1 MGETPELTPAPP
13 SGICPRVGRRPK
25 QPSREWLNP
34 LIFECL
40 RWGPCRPCD
49 ILLVSGRD
57 KKRRKKIAERLQ
69 KLEKQGILYSTR
81 SKTGG
86 LGGARAVFYDLDYA
100 ERVRRHGKT
109 EPWTVAR

>member
-1 MGETPELTPAPP
+1 M
-13 SGICPRVGRRPK
+13 GRRPK

-49 ILLVSGRD
+49 ILLASGRD
-57 KKRRKKIAERLQ
+57 QKRRKKIAERLQ
-69 KLEKQGILYSTR
+69 KLEKEGILYSTVKEIR
-81 SKTGG
+81 GG
-86 LGGARAVFYDLDYA
+86 GGNVAVFYDLDYA